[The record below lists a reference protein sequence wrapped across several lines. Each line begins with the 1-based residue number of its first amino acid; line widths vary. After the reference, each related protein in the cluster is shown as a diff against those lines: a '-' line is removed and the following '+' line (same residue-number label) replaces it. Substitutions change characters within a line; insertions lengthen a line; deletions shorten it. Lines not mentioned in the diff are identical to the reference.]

1 MTKVR
6 DITAALEAFA
16 PLYLAESWDNVG
28 LLVGDQEAAVDN
40 VLLCIDYTREVAEEA
55 KDCELVV
62 AYHPP
67 IFSGV
72 KRLLAGSLV
81 FGAIA
86 RGTALYS
93 PHTALDAAKGGTN
106 DVLAAAAGL
115 LDVTPLK
122 PHVGAEMLKLVT
134 FVPEE
139 ALDKVSAALFE
150 AGAGRIGQYSECSFR
165 TAGTGTF
172 FGDETTSPAVGKK
185 GRRERSAEIKLETIV
200 PTKAAAKVMTAL
212 LASHPYETPAFD
224 LVRLQAV
231 PDASL
236 GQGRL
241 GRTNGSR
248 LDVIETVKRELGLSH
263 VLVAGDTVGK
273 AKRVAV
279 AAGAGA
285 GLLDDAIAQKADVFV
300 TGELKHHD
308 ALRANARGVTVIM
321 TLHTNSERKAL
332 SSLVKIIPCAARVS
346 TRDRDPFAFV

>member
-6 DITAALEAFA
+6 DITTALEAFA
-16 PLYLAESWDNVG
+16 PLSLAESWDNVG
-28 LLVGDQEAAVDN
+28 LLVGDQDAAVSN

-72 KRLLAGSLV
+72 KRLLAGSPV
-81 FGAIA
+81 FGAIV

-115 LDVTPLK
+115 LDCKPLK
-122 PHVGAEMLKLVT
+122 PHAGTDALKLVT
-134 FVPEE
+134 FVPE
-139 ALDKVSAALFE
+139 AAVDKVSAALFE
-150 AGAGRIGQYSECSFR
+150 AGAGRIGHYSECSFR
-165 TAGTGTF
+165 SPGTGTF
-172 FGDETTSPAVGKK
+172 FGDESTQPVVGKK
-185 GRRERSAEIKLETIV
+185 GQRELAPELRLETRV
-200 PTKAAAKVMTAL
+200 TTKAAGKVVTAL

-224 LVRLQAV
+224 LVRLQAA
-231 PDASL
+231 PDATL
-236 GQGRL
+236 GQGRI
-241 GRTNGSR
+241 GRTEGTR
-248 LDVIETVKRELGLSH
+248 LALIEQLKRELGLQH
-263 VLVAGDTVGK
+263 LLVAGETAGK

-285 GLLDDAIAQKADVFV
+285 GLLDDAIAQKVDVFV

-308 ALRANARGVTVIM
+308 ALRANARGVTVVM
-321 TLHTNSERKAL
+321 TLHSNSERKAL
-332 SSLVKIIPCAARVS
+332 ETLAKVIPCNSRVS
-346 TRDRDPFAFV
+346 TKDRDPFSVV